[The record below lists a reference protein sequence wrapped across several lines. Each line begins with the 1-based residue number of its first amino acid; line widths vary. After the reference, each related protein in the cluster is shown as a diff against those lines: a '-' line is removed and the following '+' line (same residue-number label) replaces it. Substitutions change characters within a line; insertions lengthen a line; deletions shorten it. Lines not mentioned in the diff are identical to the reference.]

1 MTTTQVSR
9 RDFIKVGAATG
20 AGLTLAFSLTSCSR
34 KEGSGEGDQA
44 SKPVFEPNAF
54 VKIGADG
61 AVTVLAKHVEMGQGT
76 YTGLATIVAEE
87 LDADW
92 AKIRVEGAPADA
104 TKYNNTL
111 MGPIQGTGGSTA
123 IANSWEQLRKA
134 GATARA
140 MLVAA
145 AAKEWS
151 VDAATLTTES
161 GVVTDPKS
169 GKRADYGS
177 LAAKAALLPV
187 PENVPLKDPKDFRLI
202 GRSVQRVDARAK
214 TTGKAIFTQDIQLKG
229 MLTAVVLHPPRFG
242 ATVKSF
248 DATAAKAVNGVHDVV
263 QIPTGVAVLA
273 DGFWAARKGRE
284 QLKVEW
290 DEAQAF
296 TRSTSDISAQYRTLA
311 TKPGKVARKD
321 GDVEGALKHG
331 TKRVEAVYEVPFLAH
346 ACMEPMNCVVQ
357 LSADRC
363 EIWNGEQFQ
372 TVDQGAI
379 AGMTGLKPE
388 QVILNQLF
396 AGGSFGR
403 RANPKSDY
411 LLEAVSIAKAI
422 QGKAPVK
429 LVWTRED
436 DMRAGMYRPLTV
448 HAMRGAVDGSG
459 KVVAWHQRIV
469 GQSIIEGTAFAAF
482 MIKDGID
489 STSVEGAA
497 NTKYGIPNIQV
508 ELTSPVLPVP
518 VMWWRSVGNTH
529 TAFAVE
535 VFMDELAA
543 AAGKDPVEFRRALLA
558 GSPRHLGVLNLA
570 AEKAG
575 WGTPLPAG
583 RARGIAVHESFNS
596 YVAEVAEVSLE
607 GGKPVVHRVVCAVD
621 CGIAV
626 NPDVVTMQMESGI
639 AYGLSAAL
647 HGEITLKEGRVEQ
660 GNFDGYQVLRIGEM
674 PVVEVHIVP
683 SDAAPTG
690 VGEPGTPPIAP
701 AVANALFKLTGKPVR
716 SLPIRV

>member
-1 MTTTQVSR
+1 
-9 RDFIKVGAATG
+9 
-20 AGLTLAFSLTSCSR
+20 
-34 KEGSGEGDQA
+34 
-44 SKPVFEPNAF
+44 
-54 VKIGADG
+54 
-61 AVTVLAKHVEMGQGT
+61 
-76 YTGLATIVAEE
+76 
-87 LDADW
+87 
-92 AKIRVEGAPADA
+92 
-104 TKYNNTL
+104 
-111 MGPIQGTGGSTA
+111 
-123 IANSWEQLRKA
+123 
-134 GATARA
+134 
-140 MLVAA
+140 
-145 AAKEWS
+145 
-151 VDAATLTTES
+151 
-161 GVVTDPKS
+161 
-169 GKRADYGS
+169 
-177 LAAKAALLPV
+177 
-187 PENVPLKDPKDFRLI
+187 
-202 GRSVQRVDARAK
+202 
-214 TTGKAIFTQDIQLKG
+214 
-229 MLTAVVLHPPRFG
+229 MLTAVMARPPVPG
-242 ATVKSF
+242 GKLVSVDDSK
-248 DATAAKAVNGVHDVV
+248 AKAVPGVRQVV
-263 QIPTGVAVLA
+263 PIPSGVAVLA
-273 DGFWAARKGRE
+273 EGFWAAKQGRDALRIKWDDGAHAALSSEGVSKMLAEGAAKGGAVGRNE
-284 QLKVEW
+284 G
-290 DEAQAF
+290 DANA
-296 TRSTSDISAQYRTLA
+296 A
-311 TKPGKVARKD
+311 VARR
-321 GDVEGALKHG
+321 L
-331 TKRVEAVYEVPFLAH
+331 EAVYEAPYLAH

-372 TVDQGAI
+372 TVDQGAV
-379 AGMTGLKPE
+379 AALTGLKPE
-388 QVILNQLF
+388 QVFLNQLF

-459 KVVAWHQRIV
+459 RLVAWHQRIV

-508 ELTSPVLPVP
+508 ELTSPVLPVT

-535 VFMDELAA
+535 AFMDELAA
-543 AAGKDPVEFRRALLA
+543 AAGKDPVEFRRGLLA

-570 AEKAG
+570 AEKSG

-607 GGKPVVHRVVCAVD
+607 NGKPVVHRVVCAVD

-626 NPDVVTMQMESGI
+626 NPDVVRMQMESGI

-660 GNFDGYQVLRIGEM
+660 GNFDGYQVLRLNEM
-674 PVVEVHIVP
+674 PVVEVFIVP